1 MNAERYSRKFIDKQ
15 GIENGTILVYVH
27 FSSNTVC
34 WRFHPLSDAKN
45 QFYLKDIPQ
54 REEVIAL
61 AHMVGPDRDV
71 MQSSDGMM
79 ISEDF
84 PIPLEWWEEWQRDIE
99 K

>member
-1 MNAERYSRKFIDKQ
+1 MNAERYPEELINKH

-27 FSSNTVC
+27 FASNTVC
-34 WRFHPLSDAKN
+34 WRFHPPLDSKN
-45 QFYLKDIPQ
+45 QFYLKNIPQ

-84 PIPLEWWEEWQRDIE
+84 PIPLEWWREWE
-99 K
+99 KELT